1 MSLPGKLVATDLI
14 PLINRAWERSFA
26 RKEKNQVAIADRG
39 WNPYNRI
46 LLLDPSIRAT
56 MTEQEL
62 QSEARNNLMPPYC
75 TSIDINVTPTTKQTD
90 GSTTASTFSSQQST
104 INTDIS
110 KRLNY
115 RSSTSAFCVD
125 ALVQNEDLMRSR
137 ERIKEEKGKGKDV
150 REQLK
155 SVKKLTAGKLFK
167 IGTTRLGKTLL
178 DIHHENIINES
189 IRERERLIKEKNKY
203 DESVMKP
210 KQILDKNVP
219 FDNLKVKEMH
229 LVLAP
234 LKRKGDKWP
243 TKRHDLIALYP
254 QVKDRAPLEFE
265 IDLISKYDDEN
276 ANQLNDDSNIG
287 TNNEDDII
295 SDFAMI

>member
-1 MSLPGKLVATDLI
+1 M
-14 PLINRAWERSFA
+14 
-26 RKEKNQVAIADRG
+26 
-39 WNPYNRI
+39 
-46 LLLDPSIRAT
+46 
-56 MTEQEL
+56 
-62 QSEARNNLMPPYC
+62 NL
-75 TSIDINVTPTTKQTD
+75 S
-90 GSTTASTFSSQQST
+90 
-104 INTDIS
+104 
-110 KRLNY
+110 R
-115 RSSTSAFCVD
+115 
-125 ALVQNEDLMRSR
+125 R
-137 ERIKEEKGKGKDV
+137 ERE
-150 REQLK
+150 
-155 SVKKLTAGKLFK
+155 
-167 IGTTRLGKTLL
+167 
-178 DIHHENIINES
+178 
-189 IRERERLIKEKNKY
+189 RERERLIKEKNKY
-203 DESVMKP
+203 DKSVMKA